1 MRRDELE
8 RLVMELQ
15 DEKLQREAIERYK
28 RERFLFWK
36 DVALVACAVI
46 GGLLGVIGFVRTL

>member
-15 DEKLQREAIERYK
+15 DERLQREAIERYK

-36 DVALVACAVI
+36 DVALVAGAVI
-46 GGLLGVIGFVRTL
+46 GGLLGIIGFVRTL

>member
-1 MRRDELE
+1 MSRDELE

-15 DEKLQREAIERYK
+15 DEKLQRELIERYK

>member
-1 MRRDELE
+1 
-8 RLVMELQ
+8 MELQ